1 MWKNILPV
9 YRAGIWTHDL
19 GNMSLLPKP
28 LDQGSRPFPKM
39 FGMTKYA
46 SKVLETFDMKKA
58 FLMRFKE
65 NCLDLFRLI
74 FEKSVTDIDHQHHQQ
89 KQEEEQKQRKSTF
102 SVQRPNGRTHFF
114 IIFVSSTREK
124 ISEPHLRM
132 PFAKSERARE
142 SLTFSI
148 SLSPSLFRRD
158 PPRGSWNVTRLD
170 SGREL
175 ETFIR
180 EWIGSK

>member
-74 FEKSVTDIDHQHHQQ
+74 FEK
-89 KQEEEQKQRKSTF
+89 
-102 SVQRPNGRTHFF
+102 RPNRWQTLTINIINKNKKKNKNRENLHFRSNDQTDGH
-114 IIFVSSTREK
+114 IFS
-124 ISEPHLRM
+124 
-132 PFAKSERARE
+132 
-142 SLTFSI
+142 
-148 SLSPSLFRRD
+148 
-158 PPRGSWNVTRLD
+158 
-170 SGREL
+170 
-175 ETFIR
+175 
-180 EWIGSK
+180 